1 LKRVAILLL
10 LLAACSKRYEKA
22 EIAAQT
28 GGDAARGRQLVQQY
42 GCTSC
47 HDIPRVSGPRGM
59 VGPPLTH
66 FASRQMIAGKLPN
79 TPENLM
85 KYLQN
90 PQLPD
95 PANAMPNLNITVD
108 QSRDM
113 AAFLY
118 TLK

>member
-1 LKRVAILLL
+1 VKRAAVLLL
-10 LLAACSKRYEKA
+10 LLAACSKRYEKTQIA
-22 EIAAQT
+22 EQT
-28 GGDAARGRQLVQQY
+28 GGNVDHGRQLVQQY

-66 FASRQMIAGKLPN
+66 FASRQIFAGHMPN
-79 TPENLM
+79 TPENLI

-95 PANAMPNLNITVD
+95 PQNAMPNLGLTVD
-108 QSRDM
+108 QSRDI